1 MSSVNA
7 KIDEI
12 LSLVS
17 MKKLDQAKR
26 DPYYFLTQ
34 CCYTLDEH
42 DITGSPFKTFPEK
55 EYIRDLCDLF
65 LTENLL
71 VIEKSRQM
79 MVSWIFMGLALWFT
93 MFKTGCR
100 TFIMSKKEKDAD
112 AMIDRIKVMYEHL
125 PEEFKK
131 AYPADKPFTYLQLK
145 FGKQSSIIQ
154 GVPQGPDQVRQ
165 YTSSLII
172 SDETAFQEKAE
183 EAYVAL
189 KPSLVGGGKLVMIST
204 TNGRN
209 FFYRVVKD
217 QL

>member
-1 MSSVNA
+1 VSTVSE
-7 KIDEI
+7 KLDEI
-12 LSLVS
+12 MSLVS
-17 MKKLDQAKR
+17 VKKLDLAKK

-34 CCYTLDEH
+34 LAYTLDEH
-42 DITGSPFKTFPEK
+42 DTTGNPFKTFPEK

-65 LTENLL
+65 MTENLL

-79 MVSWIFMGLALWFT
+79 MVSWVFMGLALWYT
-93 MFKTGCR
+93 MFRTGCR

-112 AMIDRIKVMYEHL
+112 AMLDRIKIMYEHL

-131 AYPADKPFTYLQLK
+131 ECPADKPFTYLQLK
-145 FGKQSSIIQ
+145 FSKQSSIIQ

-172 SDETAFQEKAE
+172 SDETAFQERAE

-217 QL
+217 VL